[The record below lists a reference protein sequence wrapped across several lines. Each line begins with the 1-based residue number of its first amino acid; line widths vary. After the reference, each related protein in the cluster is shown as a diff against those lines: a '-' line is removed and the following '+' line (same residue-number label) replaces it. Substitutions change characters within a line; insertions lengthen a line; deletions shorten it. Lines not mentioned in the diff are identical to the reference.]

1 MHMDSNR
8 TVSGLDAHKD
18 SVYLCIMGHNEAV
31 IFQKTYG
38 VADSATSLQH
48 LIHYAKIHHFI
59 FVF

>member
-8 TVSGLDAHKD
+8 TVAGLDAHKD
-18 SVYLCIMGHNEAV
+18 SVYLCIMGYDKTI

-38 VADSATSLQH
+38 VADSTTSLQH